1 MEGGSSPSCHQEKRS
16 KKTQDRA
23 AVPKP
28 PGRTKASYS
37 RGGAGVSCGRG
48 RGRGRGCGDQG
59 TLAAA
64 PPPVAAPP
72 PAPAPVGAEPM
83 VDEEEEALD
92 RAGRTIAVPP
102 LRTPT
107 CGSPRTF
114 QLVPFTDVSPV
125 MREPSMAPNPAGG
138 WTPPLPVDY
147 RHRVK
152 DIRYNRARNLY
163 AEDECNTP
171 VLCLQ
176 LGIANHTYHASPS
189 ILVIHT

>member
-1 MEGGSSPSCHQEKRS
+1 MEGGSSPSRHREKRS

-23 AVPKP
+23 VVPKP
-28 PGRTKASYS
+28 PGRTKVSYS
-37 RGGAGVSCGRG
+37 CGGAGVSRG
-48 RGRGRGCGDQG
+48 RGHGDQG
-59 TLAAA
+59 SSAAA
-64 PPPVAAPP
+64 PPPIVAPP

-107 CGSPRTF
+107 HGPPGTF
-114 QLVPFTDVSPV
+114 QLVPFTNVSPV

-152 DIRYNRARNLY
+152 DI
-163 AEDECNTP
+163 
-171 VLCLQ
+171 
-176 LGIANHTYHASPS
+176 
-189 ILVIHT
+189 